1 MSVFALVDG
10 NNFYASCE
18 RVFRPDLAGQPIVV
32 LSNNDGCVVA
42 ASAEAKALKEL
53 KMFGPFFEIAGLC
66 RKHGVRVF
74 SSNYTLYGDMSRRMM
89 AILAQHAPSQE
100 VYSIDECFLDLAG
113 VPDVAALARRMREDV
128 WRRIGIPVSVGIGPS
143 KTLAK
148 LANHVAKRVAGWD
161 DGVFD
166 WSWLSPAET
175 DALMARLPAGK
186 VWGVGPRLAARLAE
200 KRIDTA
206 LKLKRA
212 DPRWL
217 QRNFSVTLERTAAEL
232 NGVSCLSLEEA
243 AQPRQQII
251 SSRSFG
257 EKTSDLAVLSAA
269 VSHHIARA
277 AEKLREQ
284 GSAAR
289 LVGVSARTS
298 PFGDDPYHG
307 YTVVPLA
314 QPSDDTLELA
324 AAALAG
330 LRAVYRRGLRYQK
343 AGVVLMELSPRE
355 RRQADLFAAAPD
367 PRRQRLMRTLDAI
380 NRAYG
385 HSCVKLA
392 SEALTPN
399 WEMRQDQRSPC
410 YTTRFDQL
418 PTARA

>member
-18 RVFRPDLAGQPIVV
+18 RVFRPDLTDKPIVV

-42 ASAEAKALKEL
+42 ASAEAKALGFQ
-53 KMFGPFFEIAGLC
+53 MFGPYFEIAGLC
-66 RKHGVRVF
+66 RKHGVTVF
-74 SSNYTLYGDMSRRMM
+74 SSNYALYGDMSRRMM

-113 VPDVAALARRMREDV
+113 VSDTDALARRMREDV

-148 LANHVAKRVAGWD
+148 LANHVSKRVEGWD

-175 DALMARLPAGK
+175 DALMARLPVGK
-186 VWGVGPRLAARLAE
+186 VWGVGRRLAAKLIDE
-200 KRIDTA
+200 HIDTA

-232 NGVSCLSLEEA
+232 NGASCLSLEDA

-257 EKTSDLAVLSAA
+257 EKTADLAVLTAA

-277 AEKLREQ
+277 GEKLREQ

-289 LVGVSARTS
+289 LVGVSVRTS

-307 YTVVPLA
+307 YTVVPLIH
-314 QPSDDTLELA
+314 PSDDTMALA
-324 AAALAG
+324 GAALAG

-355 RRQADLFAAAPD
+355 QRQADLFAAAPD
-367 PRRQRLMRTLDAI
+367 PRRQRLMQTLDSI
-380 NRAYG
+380 NKTYG
-385 HSCVKLA
+385 HGCVKLA

-399 WEMRQDQRSPC
+399 WEMRQDVRSPR
-410 YTTRFDQL
+410 YTTQL
-418 PTARA
+418 SELLLIR

>member
-1 MSVFALVDG
+1 MW
-10 NNFYASCE
+10 
-18 RVFRPDLAGQPIVV
+18 
-32 LSNNDGCVVA
+32 
-42 ASAEAKALKEL
+42 
-53 KMFGPFFEIAGLC
+53 
-66 RKHGVRVF
+66 
-74 SSNYTLYGDMSRRMM
+74 T
-89 AILAQHAPSQE
+89 
-100 VYSIDECFLDLAG
+100 
-113 VPDVAALARRMREDV
+113 VPGAVQ
-128 WRRIGIPVSVGIGPS
+128 IGIPVSVGIGPS

-148 LANHVAKRVAGWD
+148 LANHVAKRVTGWD

-269 VSHHIARA
+269 VRHHIARA

-314 QPSDDTLELA
+314 QPSDDTLALA

-330 LRAVYRRGLRYQK
+330 LR
-343 AGVVLMELSPRE
+343 
-355 RRQADLFAAAPD
+355 AAAPD

>member
-1 MSVFALVDG
+1 M
-10 NNFYASCE
+10 
-18 RVFRPDLAGQPIVV
+18 V

-186 VWGVGPRLAARLAE
+186 VWAS
-200 KRIDTA
+200 A
-206 LKLKRA
+206 LGWR
-212 DPRWL
+212 PGWR
-217 QRNFSVTLERTAAEL
+217 
-232 NGVSCLSLEEA
+232 
-243 AQPRQQII
+243 
-251 SSRSFG
+251 RS
-257 EKTSDLAVLSAA
+257 
-269 VSHHIARA
+269 
-277 AEKLREQ
+277 
-284 GSAAR
+284 
-289 LVGVSARTS
+289 
-298 PFGDDPYHG
+298 
-307 YTVVPLA
+307 
-314 QPSDDTLELA
+314 
-324 AAALAG
+324 
-330 LRAVYRRGLRYQK
+330 
-343 AGVVLMELSPRE
+343 
-355 RRQADLFAAAPD
+355 
-367 PRRQRLMRTLDAI
+367 
-380 NRAYG
+380 
-385 HSCVKLA
+385 A
-392 SEALTPN
+392 S
-399 WEMRQDQRSPC
+399 
-410 YTTRFDQL
+410 TRH
-418 PTARA
+418 